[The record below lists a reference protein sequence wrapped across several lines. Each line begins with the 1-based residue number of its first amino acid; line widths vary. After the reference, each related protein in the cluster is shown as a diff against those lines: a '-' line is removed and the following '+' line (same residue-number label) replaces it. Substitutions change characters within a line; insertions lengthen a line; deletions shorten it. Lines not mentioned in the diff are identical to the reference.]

1 MFSFANI
8 LTPTLIATFALIAP
22 AALAVAPLGPEFDGV
37 DVKNK
42 LGQMVDT
49 KIPFTDPSG
58 ETVTL
63 ANYLDGQRPVVFTLN
78 FYRCTSICSEQ
89 LNSLVRTLVG
99 LGWSPGK
106 ENFRIVTASFD
117 PRDDYEVAAGKQETY
132 RRELVRLLAE
142 ENGEELD
149 EAQVAERAKAVDW
162 TFLVARE
169 KAIRELLSNVG
180 YSVKFDEPT
189 QQYAHSPVTYV
200 LTPQGKIGRYLWNL
214 QIPPNDLKFALME
227 SGDGNLGTF
236 GDKVL
241 LNCFV
246 YKDGQYAF
254 AWAFMRIGGGLVA
267 LVLGLWLYRFWRRE
281 KKRAAL
287 PFPLMNRSE
296 SRP

>member
-1 MFSFANI
+1 MFSLSHI
-8 LTPTLIATFALIAP
+8 LSPLLIATLALFAP

-49 KIPFTDPSG
+49 KIPFIAPNG
-58 ETVTL
+58 ESVTL

-78 FYRCTSICSEQ
+78 FYSCTSVCSEQ

-99 LGWSPGK
+99 LGWAPGR

-117 PRDDYEVAAGKQETY
+117 PRDTYEVAAGKQDTY

-142 ENGEELD
+142 ENDEELD
-149 EAQVAERAKAVDW
+149 EAQVIERAKSIDW
-162 TFLVARE
+162 TFLVARD

-200 LTPQGKIGRYLWNL
+200 LTPEGKIGRYLWNL
-214 QIPPNDLKFALME
+214 KIPPNDLKFALME

-236 GDKVL
+236 GDKIL

-254 AWAFMRIGGGLVA
+254 AWTFMRIGGGLMV
-267 LVLGLWLYRFWRRE
+267 LVMGLWLYRFWRRE
-281 KKRAAL
+281 KKRADL
-287 PFPLMNRSE
+287 PFPVITRSE